1 HEEVV
6 RALQSQADWTQPAV
20 LLELDAIAAAGEI
33 DSYES
38 FWISNCIRVDTI
50 VGKVDDLAAIPGVET
65 IYFNYPIELVGPTG
79 IEAASDTTF
88 NPLGAVEPGLLAI
101 NADDCW
107 SAGYDG
113 TGVLVA
119 NLDTGVQGDHEAL
132 ESRWAGLRPE
142 YAGNPEWAWL
152 DYNAGSTTPWDHHWH
167 GTHTMGTICGGSPG
181 DSIGVAPGA
190 HWIAGGGLDAGSIG
204 DTVAGNLLVLEWMLD
219 PDGDPSTV
227 WDVPAVVGN
236 SWGLLTG
243 HGYPNCDDTFW
254 AHLDALHAGGTVVIF
269 AAGNEGSGSNTLRRP
284 GDRAINDFTTHAV
297 AAVDAETAGW
307 PVAGFSSRGPT
318 YCTSDGSAAI
328 KPDISAPGVGIR
340 SAWSDGGYGDSNG
353 TSMATPHVAGVVALM
368 IQACPDLTPT
378 EVHTILFDTASDLGP
393 AGKDN
398 DYGYGMIDAWAA
410 VQEALAQCG
419 GDGGVDCACDAE
431 FNVGDRVQALVDD
444 PQGGTGIVA
453 GQCGTVIC
461 GRDGGDSLNILIEW
475 DDWYAGHDNTSFCE
489 CPDGES
495 SGTTSCWWVDCPDI
509 VVSESCVVDVDC
521 ACDDEYNAGDRVHA
535 LVDNP
540 QGGTGIVAGQCGTVI
555 CGRDGGDSLNI
566 LIEWDDWYAG
576 HDNTSFCECVDGD
589 SSGTASCW
597 WVDCPDIA
605 AGCVPAATGA
615 CCLDGACSVVT
626 EEECDDSGGVYMG
639 DAVPCDPDM
648 CSCDGDLGPC
658 PEDITGDGLVNVLD
672 LLAVIAAWGDS
683 GPPRPS
689 GDINGDC
696 AVNVIDLLA
705 VISAWGPCEGDGGV
719 DCACDSEFN
728 VGDRVQ
734 ALVDNPQGGNG
745 IVASQGGTVI
755 CGRDGGDSLNI
766 LIEWDDWYAGH
777 DNTSFCECPDG
788 ESSGTASCWWVDCPD
803 IVAFGGTPVD
813 CACDAEYS
821 AGDRV
826 HALVDNPQGGTGIVA
841 GQCGTV
847 LCGRDGGDSL
857 NILIEWDDWYTGH
870 DNTSFCECVDGESS
884 GTASC
889 WWVDCPDIAAG
900 CSGMANPIPPA
911 SGPNSLGG
919 TPSSSGISSWGT
931 IILPPNSTRR

>member
-1 HEEVV
+1 MKMMLTASVLAMTATVCAGDIDFDLQDKLEGMKATDSVSVLVHLQQVDLETLAADLDIERASRQTRHEEVV

-236 SWGLLTG
+236 SWGLLTA

-419 GDGGVDCACDAE
+419 GGGGVDCACDAE
-431 FNVGDRVQALVDD
+431 FNVGDRVQALVDN
-444 PQGGTGIVA
+444 PQDGTGIVA

-461 GRDGGDSLNILIEW
+461 GRDGGDS
-475 DDWYAGHDNTSFCE
+475 F
-489 CPDGES
+489 
-495 SGTTSCWWVDCPDI
+495 
-509 VVSESCVVDVDC
+509 
-521 ACDDEYNAGDRVHA
+521 R
-535 LVDNP
+535 
-540 QGGTGIVAGQCGTVI
+540 
-555 CGRDGGDSLNI
+555 
-566 LIEWDDWYAG
+566 
-576 HDNTSFCECVDGD
+576 
-589 SSGTASCW
+589 
-597 WVDCPDIA
+597 
-605 AGCVPAATGA
+605 
-615 CCLDGACSVVT
+615 
-626 EEECDDSGGVYMG
+626 
-639 DAVPCDPDM
+639 
-648 CSCDGDLGPC
+648 
-658 PEDITGDGLVNVLD
+658 
-672 LLAVIAAWGDS
+672 
-683 GPPRPS
+683 
-689 GDINGDC
+689 
-696 AVNVIDLLA
+696 
-705 VISAWGPCEGDGGV
+705 
-719 DCACDSEFN
+719 
-728 VGDRVQ
+728 
-734 ALVDNPQGGNG
+734 
-745 IVASQGGTVI
+745 
-755 CGRDGGDSLNI
+755 I

-803 IVAFGGTPVD
+803 I
-813 CACDAEYS
+813 
-821 AGDRV
+821 
-826 HALVDNPQGGTGIVA
+826 
-841 GQCGTV
+841 
-847 LCGRDGGDSL
+847 
-857 NILIEWDDWYTGH
+857 
-870 DNTSFCECVDGESS
+870 
-884 GTASC
+884 
-889 WWVDCPDIAAG
+889 AAG
-900 CSGMANPIPPA
+900 CEPAATGACCVDTSCSISTEADCAGTYLGDNTDCSGDPCAPT
-911 SGPNSLGG
+911 GG
-919 TPSSSGISSWGT
+919 
-931 IILPPNSTRR
+931 LRR